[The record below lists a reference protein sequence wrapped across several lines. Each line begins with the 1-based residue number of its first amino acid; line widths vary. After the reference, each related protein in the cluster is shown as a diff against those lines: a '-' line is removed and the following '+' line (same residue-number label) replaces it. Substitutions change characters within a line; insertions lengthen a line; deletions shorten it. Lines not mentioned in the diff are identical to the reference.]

1 MDELS
6 PRGVVMINFGGLFP
20 FNLEDLVVSA
30 RLHEQGV
37 PSQLLTLD
45 GLPPSLS
52 THKNLQLK

>member
-1 MDELS
+1 
-6 PRGVVMINFGGLFP
+6 MINFGGLFSP

-37 PSQLLTLD
+37 PRQLLTLD
-45 GLPPSLS
+45 GLSLSLSHSRSLARS